1 MPTEKLSMRK
11 IKQILQ
17 LHYESGLSRRTIA
30 ATAGASYGSVA
41 NYLNRAE
48 KAGISWPLPDNMDER
63 DLGRL
68 LFPSQKAKGKRRF
81 TDPDFPQIQEDLKL
95 KTTTKLLLWEEYRQA
110 HPKDGYSYAQ
120 FCHRYKVWSQKQSYS
135 MRQIHRAGEK
145 LFVDYCG
152 PTVPVVNPDTGEC
165 YGAQIF
171 VAVLGASNYTF
182 ACASKTQN
190 KADWIQ
196 SHVLAFEFF
205 GGVPQ
210 LVIPDNLKSAVVET
224 KRYEPV
230 INPAYLQM
238 ASHYQTAIMPAR
250 PYRPKDKAKAEVA
263 VQIVERWI
271 LGRLRHHT
279 FFTLAALNLAI
290 KDLLVDLN
298 NRAFKKLPGNRLAQ
312 FNRID
317 KSALK
322 PLPAQAYQY
331 VEIKTARVHID
342 YHIEYDKHYYSVPH
356 HLVKQQIE
364 VHASSTLVSMYA
376 YGQRVSCHPRS
387 FIAGAHS
394 TLTEHMPASH
404 RAVSEWSVER
414 FLNWAGDIGDSTKQI
429 VSTLLYKK
437 RHPEQNYRSVLA
449 LLSLAKK
456 YDRQRLEKAC
466 HRALDINSP
475 TRTSVES
482 ILKKGLDKIPS
493 RSTCETEKQTELA
506 LDDHENIR
514 GNQYYH

>member
-1 MPTEKLSMRK
+1 MPTEKLIMRK

-17 LHYESGLSRRTIA
+17 LHHESGLSRRAI
-30 ATAGASYGSVA
+30 ATAAGTSYGSVA
-41 NYLNRAE
+41 NYLNRAN
-48 KAGISWPLPDNMDER
+48 KAGICWPLPDNMDER

-68 LFPSQKAKGKRRF
+68 LFPSQEAKGKRRF
-81 TDPDFPQIQEDLKL
+81 TEPDFPRIQEDLKL
-95 KTTTKLLLWEEYRQA
+95 KYVTKLLLWEEYRQA

-120 FCHRYKVWSQKQSYS
+120 FCHRYKIWSQKQSLS
-135 MRQIHRAGEK
+135 MRQIHLAGEK

-152 PTVPVVNPDTGEC
+152 PTITIVNPDTGEC

-182 ACASKTQN
+182 AYASKSQ
-190 KADWIQ
+190 KQADWIQ

-210 LVIPDNLKSAVVET
+210 LVIPDNLKSAVVKT
-224 KRYEPV
+224 SRYAPE
-230 INPAYLQM
+230 INPAYQQM
-238 ASHYQTAIMPAR
+238 ANHYQTAIIPAR
-250 PYRPKDKAKAEVA
+250 PYKPKDKAKAEVA

-271 LGRLRHHT
+271 LGRLRHQT
-279 FFTLAALNLAI
+279 FFTLSALNLAI

-298 NRAFKKLPGNRLAQ
+298 NRAFKKLPGNRRTA
-312 FNRID
+312 FERID
-317 KSALK
+317 KPALK
-322 PLPAQAYQY
+322 PLPSQSYQY

-356 HLVKQQIE
+356 HLVKQAVE
-364 VHASSTLVSMYA
+364 VHASSTMVSIYA

-394 TLTEHMPASH
+394 TLTEHMPQSH
-404 RAVSEWSVER
+404 RALSEWSVDR
-414 FLNWAGDIGDSTKQI
+414 FLNWAGDIGSSTKQV
-429 VSTLLYKK
+429 VSTLLHKK

-482 ILKKGLDKIPS
+482 ILKKGRDKIPS
-493 RSTCETEKQTELA
+493 RTTMQTEEQTELA

-514 GNQYYH
+514 GNKYYH